1 MPPTDAPAIRVL
13 VADDEHLVRAG
24 IRLVLSNAVDIE
36 IVAEAADGREAVELA
51 RRHHVDVA
59 LLDIRMP
66 RLDGLAAAEQIAAA
80 VPRTAVLMLTTFS
93 DGENVSR
100 ALRAG
105 AAGFLLKDTPPTEL
119 IQGVRAAAE
128 GNAIVSPQ
136 ITRRLLDQYLEGE
149 TARTQACERTSALT
163 DRERAVLARVGTGL
177 SNGEIAQELVV
188 SEGTV
193 KAYVSRILAKLGCEN
208 RVQAAL
214 LARDAGIRPEGR
226 DVRPPEGDD
235 VPTPRR
241 QDVREREHQDVREPG
256 PP

>member
-24 IRLVLSNAVDIE
+24 LRLVLSNADDIE
-36 IVAEAADGREAVELA
+36 IVAEASDGREAVELA
-51 RRHHVDVA
+51 RRHRVDVA

-66 RLDGLAAAEQIAAA
+66 RLDGLAAAEQLAATA
-80 VPRTAVLMLTTFS
+80 PRTAVLMLTTFS
-93 DGENVSR
+93 EDENVSR

-149 TARTQACERTSALT
+149 TARTEARERTAELT
-163 DRERAVLARVGTGL
+163 DRERAVLAMVGTGL

-214 LARDAGIRPEGR
+214 LARDAGIRP
-226 DVRPPEGDD
+226 DAHAAQPPEGEGIRADGRGR
-235 VPTPRR
+235 P
-241 QDVREREHQDVREPG
+241 
-256 PP
+256 